1 VNIDLHFT
9 AEDWTRTERDWTAWW
24 EGELERPLVLINDFV
39 RPDKPLPEAHLFTSN
54 FPLGMPTEEVVER
67 LQPYLEATRFYGDS
81 FPRWWPNFGP
91 GIMAGFLGAKVHTA
105 RDTVWFEPSQVVEIS
120 ELRPSYDPDNVWWKR
135 VRDVTTAAVQRWGGQ
150 VVVGHTD
157 LGGNLDILASLRT
170 TEPLLLDVHDA
181 PDEVMRLVGEI
192 THLWL
197 RYYDELYEI
206 IGQGG
211 RGTTPWAPVWSPHR
225 CYMLQCDFSY
235 MISPA
240 MFERF
245 VMPDL
250 AACCDALDHA
260 FYHLDGKGQIPH
272 LDMLLSMERLRGIQ
286 WIPGDGAPPP
296 ERWLPLLR
304 RIREGG
310 KLCQLFVTAEG
321 AMTIV
326 RELGGRGFA
335 FEITELMSQER
346 AAEFLTALAAADPIT
361 HWTPG

>member
-1 VNIDLHFT
+1 MDIDLHFT
-9 AEDWTRTERDWTAWW
+9 GEDWTRTERDWIAWW

-39 RPDKPLPEAHLFTSN
+39 PPDKPLPRAHLFTSN
-54 FPLGMPTEEVVER
+54 FPLEMPAEEVVER
-67 LQPYLEATRFYGDS
+67 LQPYLEATRFYGDA

-91 GIMAGFLGAKVHTA
+91 GIAAGFLGAKVHSA
-105 RDTVWFEPSQVVEIS
+105 PDTVWFEPSQVVEIS
-120 ELRPSYDPDNVWWKR
+120 ELRPRYGPDNVWWKR
-135 VRDVTTAAVQRWGGQ
+135 VRDVTTVAVQRWGDQ

-157 LGGNLDILASLRT
+157 LGGNMDILASLRT
-170 TEPLLLDVHDA
+170 TERLLLDVYDA
-181 PDEVMRLVGEI
+181 PDEVMRLLSEI

-197 RYYDELYEI
+197 RYYDELHEI

-211 RGTTPWAPVWSPHR
+211 RGTTPWAPVWSPQR

-296 ERWLPLLR
+296 ESWLPLLR

-335 FEITELMSQER
+335 FQILELMSEER
-346 AAEFLTALAAADPIT
+346 AAGLLTALAAADPIA
-361 HWTPG
+361 HWTPR